1 MFSLEGNTLYYLED
15 NVKCGYLNFEIENNT
30 LDILS
35 TVVDEKY
42 RGKGIASKLT
52 EYIYNYTVENGL
64 NIKCTC
70 SYAKEWFNKRNK
82 K

>member
-1 MFSLEGNTLYYLED
+1 MFVLKDNTLFYYNDDIE
-15 NVKCGYLNFEIENNT
+15 CGYLVFKISDDT

-52 EYIYNYTVENGL
+52 EYIYKYALEHNFK
-64 NIKCTC
+64 IKCTC
-70 SYAKEWFNKRNK
+70 SYAKEWFNKRNIK
-82 K
+82 